1 MSSISGSG
9 SKVSLEDLRLN
20 YPSSQNNARVLNN
33 LKLEAEISEV
43 KTQDSKKIESKTS
56 KQDPIKNISFV
67 DDNKSTTPIKKSEP
81 TSTSNS
87 SRPTNINS
95 KAVFHKTDIATAQD
109 IDKILK
115 RYNSPHAGKGQVIL
129 DTCKKY
135 NINPILVLAVM
146 QEESIFGSKKLK
158 PENQANPFSVH
169 FNESAKGI
177 KKLRLKDGSLPTF
190 EQSLEG
196 GIKTIL
202 KHAKDSST
210 PLSTAAVKYC
220 ETPGWDN
227 RVAGHYKTLLK
238 RY

>member
-1 MSSISGSG
+1 MSDISGTG
-9 SKVSLEDLRLN
+9 RKITLEDLRLN
-20 YPSSQNNARVLNN
+20 YPSSQNNVKVLNS
-33 LKLEAEISEV
+33 LKLENEISQI
-43 KTQDSKKIESKTS
+43 KTTDSKEIKSKTS
-56 KQDPIKNISFV
+56 KQEPIKTLSFV
-67 DDNKSTTPIKKSEP
+67 DEPSSKTPVKATESTPSG
-81 TSTSNS
+81 
-87 SRPTNINS
+87 SRPTNINT
-95 KAVFHKTDIATAQD
+95 KEVFHKTDIATAKD
-109 IDKILK
+109 IDKILT

-129 DTCKKY
+129 DACKKN

-158 PENQANPFSVH
+158 EENQANPFSVH

-190 EQSLEG
+190 EQSLNA

-202 KHAKDSST
+202 RHAKDSPT

-220 ETPGWDN
+220 ETPGWDK
-227 RVAGHYKTLLK
+227 RVEGHYRTLLK